1 MLLQLS
7 KCLDLLGL
15 TAMEVASSRQMNPQ
29 KDGRAG
35 AALVNGAICSLED
48 AKISILDLAFL
59 RSDAC
64 QDTVSVWQGRFFRLA
79 DHLKRFRHSCETLR
93 LDCPY
98 SDSELTNSLSD
109 LVRRTGLRNAYV
121 QMIMM
126 RGQPKFGSRDIRT
139 CKNHFAAFCVPYVSI
154 LPDDGRGALDLVIS
168 NRPRISAAS
177 VPSEIKNYHWIDF
190 ELGLFEAYER
200 GGNSVVLTD
209 GAGHVTEGPGF
220 NVFLVKGDTIATPRF
235 NLLPG
240 ITRSSV
246 IELAHELGI
255 EIEIRDISCAE
266 LRMADDIFITST
278 AGGIMP
284 IRSIDGVVLAA
295 GRDTAIAKT
304 LSDLYWKRRAEGWHG
319 LAIDY
324 SAAPIPAMA

>member
-1 MLLQLS
+1 
-7 KCLDLLGL
+7 
-15 TAMEVASSRQMNPQ
+15 MEVASSRLMNPLE
-29 KDGRAG
+29 DGRVG
-35 AALVNGAICSLED
+35 AAFVNGTICGLED
-48 AKISILDLAFL
+48 AKVSILDLAFL

-64 QDTVSVWQGRFFRLA
+64 QDTVSVWQGRFFRLG
-79 DHLKRFRHSCETLR
+79 DHLKRFRHSCEMLR

-98 SDSELTNSLSD
+98 SNEELTNRLSD
-109 LVRRTGLRNAYV
+109 LVRRTGLHNAYV

-154 LPDDGRGALDLVIS
+154 LPDDGRGALDLIIS
-168 NRPRISAAS
+168 SRPRISAAS
-177 VPSEIKNYHWIDF
+177 VPSDVKNYHWIDF

-220 NVFLVKGDTIATPRF
+220 NVFLVKGDTIATPKF
-235 NLLPG
+235 NLLQG

-246 IELAHELGI
+246 IELAHELGV
-255 EIEIRDISCAE
+255 EIEIRDVSCAE

-278 AGGIMP
+278 AGGVMLV
-284 IRSIDGVVLAA
+284 RSIDGVALAVGDDA
-295 GRDTAIAKT
+295 AIAKR

-324 SAAPIPAMA
+324 SAAPPAAKAASARV